1 MINKHKIIL
10 ILILIMIFNHKVFS
24 KEKFFI
30 IYNVNDKIITNTDVK
45 KEAKYLISLNSQLKN
60 LDEEDIFDI
69 SKESILKENIK
80 KIELLKYINLD
91 LNTKNLVIDEYVK
104 NFYLRLK
111 LNNIIEFEEY
121 LKSNGLNINYL
132 KKKILIEIS
141 WNELIYNRYKNQIK
155 VDEKKLMQEIK
166 SNKNTINEKVYFLSE
181 IVFEK
186 NNQEN
191 LDIKIENIKKSIEEI
206 GFKNSANIYSVS
218 NSAKFGGE
226 VGWIEEKQLSNIIL
240 KKLSNLDVGQYS
252 KPIQLANTFTI
263 LKINEIKFKK
273 KIIDYDQELKNKI
286 EFETNKQLEQ
296 FSKIYYNK
304 IKINT
309 NINEL

>member
-30 IYNVNDKIITNTDVK
+30 IYNVNDKIITNIDVK

-111 LNNIIEFEEY
+111 LNNIIEFEKY
-121 LKSNGLNINYL
+121 LKNNGLNINYL

-141 WNELIYNRYKNQIK
+141 WNELIYNRYKNQIN

-166 SNKNTINEKVYFLSE
+166 SNKNIINEKVYFLSE

-304 IKINT
+304 IMINT

>member
-1 MINKHKIIL
+1 
-10 ILILIMIFNHKVFS
+10 MIFNHKVFS

>member
-191 LDIKIENIKKSIEEI
+191 LDIKIENIKKSIKEI

>member
-240 KKLSNLDVGQYS
+240 KK
-252 KPIQLANTFTI
+252 
-263 LKINEIKFKK
+263 
-273 KIIDYDQELKNKI
+273 
-286 EFETNKQLEQ
+286 
-296 FSKIYYNK
+296 
-304 IKINT
+304 
-309 NINEL
+309 